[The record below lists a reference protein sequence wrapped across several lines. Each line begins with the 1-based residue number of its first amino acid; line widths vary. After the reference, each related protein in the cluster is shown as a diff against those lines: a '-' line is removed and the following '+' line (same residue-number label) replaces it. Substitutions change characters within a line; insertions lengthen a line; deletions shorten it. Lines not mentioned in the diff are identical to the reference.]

1 MLKELHKIAT
11 IITGLM
17 VLLVLVAGYFIVPV
31 WWTSDAQYT
40 EQDWLEYHL
49 LTSDE
54 IKCAPRITKNYII
67 EYHLRD
73 GPSPY
78 VRAIKFTDTTETTR
92 LEHYLLALGYRPAI
106 NPVHGKMWAS
116 PDRNTTA
123 YIYKRS
129 DEVEL
134 SFLDEPALES
144 YIVKQDQTLPV
155 WSKANQ

>member
-1 MLKELHKIAT
+1 MLKKLHRIAT

-31 WWTSDAQYT
+31 WWTSEARYT

-54 IKCAPRITKNYII
+54 IKCTPRISKNYVI

-78 VRAIKFTDTTETTR
+78 IRAIKFTGTTETTR

-106 NPVHGKMWAS
+106 NPIHGKMWAS
-116 PDRNTTA
+116 PDGETTA
-123 YIYKRS
+123 YLDQYAE
-129 DEVEL
+129 EVTL
-134 SFLDEPALES
+134 SFLDVPVMQGD
-144 YIVKQDQTLPV
+144 IILP
-155 WSKANQ
+155 Q